1 MPGPKSPAATS
12 QPTTSTGS
20 PWAALRDTVG
30 IVSAGKTW
38 LDLRQALLVIMGLD
52 DAELAR
58 HGIRLIKL
66 GALLSAR
73 P

>member
-1 MPGPKSPAATS
+1 MGGTAD
-12 QPTTSTGS
+12 
-20 PWAALRDTVG
+20 RIG

-38 LDLRQALLVIMGLD
+38 LDLRQALLIMGLD

-66 GALLSAR
+66 GALYPLDR
-73 P
+73 